1 MDDTQAGEPT
11 SEDALG
17 VSESLALIDAERRHV
32 QRRVHADPTLLFALW
47 GVAWLVG
54 FGAAYLAYGRDRVI
68 PGWLGVAIP
77 AVLIAVA
84 LIVSIGYS
92 IAVGRGVS
100 GPSRTVTAMYGWS
113 WTLGFGCL
121 AVMNSALIRRGL
133 TSDEAA
139 MLWSASAL
147 LLVGVLY
154 LAGGMVWQDR
164 AQYGMGTW
172 TLLCAAGAVFAGVPG
187 NFLVQALAGGGGF
200 LILAGY
206 HRFARPASQRHLA

>member
-1 MDDTQAGEPT
+1 MDGRQADEPVP
-11 SEDALG
+11 EDAMD
-17 VSESLALIDAERRHV
+17 VSESLALVDAERRYVH
-32 QRRVHADPTLLFALW
+32 RRVHADPALLFTVW

-54 FGAAYLAYGRDRVI
+54 FGAAYLAHGSGRMI
-68 PGWLGVAIP
+68 PGWLGVAVP
-77 AVLIAVA
+77 GVLIVAA
-84 LIVSIGYS
+84 LIGSVGYS

-100 GPSRTVTAMYGWS
+100 GPSRTVKAMYGWS

-121 AVMNSALIRRGL
+121 AVVNTALIRRGL
-133 TSDEAA
+133 TSDDAA

-164 AQYGMGTW
+164 VQYGMGTW
-172 TLLCAAGAVFAGVPG
+172 IMLCAAGAVFAGVPG

-200 LILAGY
+200 LALAGY
-206 HRFARPASQRHLA
+206 HRFLGPASRRHLA